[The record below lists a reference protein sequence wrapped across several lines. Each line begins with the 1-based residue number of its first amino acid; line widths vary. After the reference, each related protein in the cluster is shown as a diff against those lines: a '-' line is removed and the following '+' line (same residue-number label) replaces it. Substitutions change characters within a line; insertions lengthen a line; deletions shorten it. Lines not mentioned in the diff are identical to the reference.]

1 MIERDYIMRILK
13 QFFDMLQKLIN
24 NIDTSKDEVFELE
37 LSGLCEKFL
46 GNSIEFYSNIEDHDI
61 LTALGQGSP
70 RELQARATMLSELL
84 YHRVVSL
91 DNDQGKARLA
101 KKVLTLLNFINEH
114 SNTYSFERLS
124 RISQM
129 ETMLL

>member
-24 NIDTSKDEVFELE
+24 NIDTSKEETLELE
-37 LSGLCEKFL
+37 LNGLCLKFL
-46 GNSIEFYSNIEDHDI
+46 GNSIEFYSDIEDHNIIDS
-61 LTALGQGSP
+61 LGQGSP
-70 RELQARATMLSELL
+70 SEVQARATMLSELL
-84 YHRVVSL
+84 YHRVIGL
-91 DNDQGKARLA
+91 DDELERTRLA
-101 KKVLTLLNFINEH
+101 KNVLTLLNYIDEH
-114 SNTYSFERLS
+114 SNTYSFERFS